1 MDFKSF
7 NTERLGLLPTNG
19 DDAEFILELFN
30 SPNWI
35 EFIGDRNV
43 HTIADA
49 RTYIEDRMIP
59 QLKRLGYSTY
69 TIKLR
74 SDGSKIGTVGL
85 YDREGLDG
93 IDLGF
98 ALLPEYENQGYAFEA
113 SEKLVEVAAETFG
126 LSALKAITTI
136 DNIGSQKLLRKLGFQ
151 ESGNLKLSGRDKT
164 FMVYGLDL

>member
-1 MDFKSF
+1 M
-7 NTERLGLLPTNG
+7 RPTQVE
-19 DDAEFILELFN
+19 DAVFILELFN

-43 HTIADA
+43 HTSADA

-69 TIKLR
+69 TIRRK
-74 SDGSKIGTVGL
+74 SDGSKMGTIGL

-113 SEKLVEVAAETFG
+113 SEKLVVAAAETFG

-136 DNIGSQKLLRKLGFQ
+136 DNLGSQKLLRKLGFQ
-151 ESGNLKLSGRDKT
+151 ESGNIQIAGSDKS
-164 FMVYGLDL
+164 FMLYGLDL